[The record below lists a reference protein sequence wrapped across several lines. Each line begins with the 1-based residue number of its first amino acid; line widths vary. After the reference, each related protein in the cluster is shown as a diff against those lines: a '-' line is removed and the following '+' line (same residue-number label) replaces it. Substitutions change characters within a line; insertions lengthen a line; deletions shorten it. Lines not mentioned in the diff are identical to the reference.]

1 MSSVL
6 SEGSVVKCL
15 TNAYLKNPPLIYV
28 DILLERQDSI
38 IILSKSNLIESS
50 TLTINGAVNKPQVIP
65 FVDKITLQDF
75 IAISEGFKDGAD
87 VNQIDVFRR
96 LNDGSFENISEQ
108 ISMNAT
114 TNLKKNSNVQYL
126 KPFDVVSVRY
136 KKGFSNNVN
145 VTIKGEVSYPGSYS
159 ITTKNDRISDLIN
172 RSGGLSPFA
181 FKEGATLIRSKN
193 IIIEE
198 LESDLLDSIVQ
209 DEKTVF
215 NIGIDLPKIISEA
228 GKNSK
233 YDLLLQEGDQLIV
246 PSKTDM
252 IEVQGQ
258 VLSPSLIRYE
268 PNKSLKEYINNSGGF
283 SDTAKKSKIYVTYA
297 NGDIKS
303 TKHFLFFKTYPKIRA
318 GSTILVPE
326 KIKKEGIGIQ
336 GIVGLT
342 TSLATLGVLI
352 NTLLAN

>member
-1 MSSVL
+1 MTESSVL
-6 SEGSVVKCL
+6 SEINPSEWLSLNQFVQELKEINSELIHEPWKLTNIDLENKQIPKQYNKPVIATNFKKSVVRAKL
-15 TNAYLKNPPLIYV
+15 WSLRK
-28 DILLERQDSI
+28 
-38 IILSKSNLIESS
+38 
-50 TLTINGAVNKPQVIP
+50 
-65 FVDKITLQDF
+65 
-75 IAISEGFKDGAD
+75 
-87 VNQIDVFRR
+87 
-96 LNDGSFENISEQ
+96 
-108 ISMNAT
+108 
-114 TNLKKNSNVQYL
+114 
-126 KPFDVVSVRY
+126 
-136 KKGFSNNVN
+136 
-145 VTIKGEVSYPGSYS
+145 
-159 ITTKNDRISDLIN
+159 
-172 RSGGLSPFA
+172 
-181 FKEGATLIRSKN
+181 
-193 IIIEE
+193 
-198 LESDLLDSIVQ
+198 DSIVKE
-209 DEKTVF
+209 EKTVF

-233 YDLLLQEGDQLIV
+233 YNIILKDGDQLII

-297 NGDIKS
+297 NGNIKS

>member
-1 MSSVL
+1 L
-6 SEGSVVKCL
+6 
-15 TNAYLKNPPLIYV
+15 NNILKKES

-65 FVDKITLQDF
+65 FVDKMTLQDF

-96 LNDGSFENISEQ
+96 LNDGSFENISQQ

-172 RSGGLSPFA
+172 RSGGLSPYA
-181 FKEGATLIRSKN
+181 FQEGATLIRSKN
-193 IIIEE
+193 KITEE
-198 LESDLLDSIVQ
+198 LESDLLDSIVKE
-209 DEKTVF
+209 DKTVF

-233 YDLLLQEGDQLIV
+233 YDLLLQEGDQLII

-303 TKHFLFFKTYPKIRA
+303 TKHFLFFKTYPKIRS

-352 NTLLAN
+352 NTLLAK

>member
-1 MSSVL
+1 ML
-6 SEGSVVKCL
+6 
-15 TNAYLKNPPLIYV
+15 LKREQHL
-28 DILLERQDSI
+28 
-38 IILSKSNLIESS
+38 
-50 TLTINGAVNKPQVIP
+50 
-65 FVDKITLQDF
+65 
-75 IAISEGFKDGAD
+75 
-87 VNQIDVFRR
+87 
-96 LNDGSFENISEQ
+96 FEI
-108 ISMNAT
+108 
-114 TNLKKNSNVQYL
+114 KKN
-126 KPFDVVSVRY
+126 KI
-136 KKGFSNNVN
+136 KK
-145 VTIKGEVSYPGSYS
+145 
-159 ITTKNDRISDLIN
+159 
-172 RSGGLSPFA
+172 
-181 FKEGATLIRSKN
+181 
-193 IIIEE
+193 E

-209 DEKTVF
+209 DEKVVF

-233 YDLLLQEGDQLIV
+233 YDLILQKGDQLII

-303 TKHFLFFKTYPKIRA
+303 TKHFLFFKTYPKIRS